1 MNQSELNETI
11 NASREEVWEVLFS
24 QYGDI
29 HIHNPT
35 MTASTYMQG
44 ASRGAQDVV
53 RHCEFGE
60 KLYLDEQITDVDEH
74 KSFRVEVLEHNLPF
88 VKEMSATY
96 QLSSTDDET
105 TELRMVSFNS
115 FAPGFMKYLMRGQM
129 RKNVAKH
136 LFGLKYYVET
146 GETVDQDNY
155 AKVFANYT

>member
-11 NASREEVWEVLFS
+11 IAPREEVWEVLFS

-35 MTASTYMQG
+35 MTASGYMHG
-44 ASRGAQDVV
+44 STRGAQEVV
-53 RHCEFGE
+53 RHCEFGK
-60 KLYLDEQITDVDEH
+60 KLYLDEQITEVDEH
-74 KSFRVEVLEHNLPF
+74 NSFRVEVLDHNLPF
-88 VKEMSATY
+88 VRDMSATY
-96 QLSSTDDET
+96 ELSSTDDET

-136 LFGLKYYVET
+136 LFGLKYYIET
-146 GETVDQDNY
+146 GNTVDQDSYADVFDNY
-155 AKVFANYT
+155 S

>member
-1 MNQSELNETI
+1 MNQPELNETI
-11 NASREEVWEVLFS
+11 NASREEVWEVLFA

-35 MTASTYMQG
+35 MTASSYMHG
-44 ASRGAQDVV
+44 ASEGASDVV

-60 KLYLDEQITDVDEH
+60 KLYLDEQITDVDEL

-88 VKEMSATY
+88 VKHMSAIY
-96 QLSSTDDET
+96 ELSSTADEA

-136 LFGLKYYVET
+136 LFGLKYYIET
-146 GETVDQDNY
+146 GNTVDQDNY
-155 AKVFANYT
+155 TEVFDAYS